1 MVQPAP
7 STADLALLDPD
18 GLFRGRLA
26 HDRRVLS
33 RHRNDIAHVRVVIHR
48 LAGAAGT
55 FGYAGLGEIAVALD
69 DRLTDGLP
77 VAADDI
83 DGLIAALDDAVGKSG

>member
-26 HDRRVLS
+26 HDRRVLA
-33 RHRNDIAHVRVVIHR
+33 RDRNDIARVRVVIHQ

-55 FGYAGLGEIAVALD
+55 FGYAEIGDRAIALD
-69 DRLTDGLP
+69 DRLAEGLP
-77 VAADDI
+77 VSADEI
-83 DGLIAALDDAVGKSG
+83 EALVAALGEAIEESD

>member
-7 STADLALLDPD
+7 SAADLALLDPE

-26 HDRRVLS
+26 HDRRVLE
-33 RHRNDIAHVRVVIHR
+33 RHRNDIAHVRVIIHQ

-55 FGYAGLGEIAVALD
+55 FGYAELGDVAVALD
-69 DRLTDGLP
+69 DRLAEGLP
-77 VAADDI
+77 VGADDL
-83 DGLIAALDDAVGKSG
+83 DALIAALDEALDSSD

>member
-7 STADLALLDPD
+7 SAADLALLDPD

-26 HDRRVLS
+26 HDRRVLA
-33 RHRNDIAHVRVVIHR
+33 RHRNDIAHVRVVIHQ

-55 FGYAGLGEIAVALD
+55 FGYAELGDIALALD
-69 DRLTDGLP
+69 DRLAEGLA
-77 VAADDI
+77 VKADDI
-83 DGLIAALDDAVGKSG
+83 AVLIAALDQALDSSG

>member
-7 STADLALLDPD
+7 SAGDLALLDPD

-26 HDRRVLS
+26 HDRRVLARDS
-33 RHRNDIAHVRVVIHR
+33 NDIAHVRVVIHQ

-55 FGYAGLGEIAVALD
+55 FGYAEIGDIALALD
-69 DRLTDGLP
+69 DRLADGMRVSP
-77 VAADDI
+77 EDI
-83 DGLIAALDDAVGKSG
+83 GALIDALDAALEPTG